1 MFSTQLDE
9 NIYQRNGKNYVILHI
24 FSRSIN
30 SHKITRQWAFRKR
43 ENYVILHTFNRP
55 TIHNNM
61 KMYIQE
67 TVKTTSFYTFS
78 VDLYSHKI
86 TRQWASRK
94 RKNCVILHTF
104 NRHLQHNNMKIYIQL
119 TAKTTSFYIL
129 LSNRP
134 TAQEHEGVYPGKG
147 KTTSFCILSVGL
159 LYSSKTTRN

>member
-1 MFSTQLDE
+1 MVKKKKKKNLRFFTYFQQIYLVRKLHASGHSGNGKTKLFYIFNMFSTQLDE

-104 NRHLQHNNMKIYIQL
+104 NRP
-119 TAKTTSFYIL
+119 TT
-129 LSNRP
+129 
-134 TAQEHEGVYPGKG
+134 Q
-147 KTTSFCILSVGL
+147 
-159 LYSSKTTRN
+159 